1 MKVEQGFSS
10 FFAQNLAK
18 KWKKTLV
25 QLALK
30 TYFSQLIP
38 GTRKIPDPS
47 LVYIR
52 KDQAKGYKKIV
63 ETKKFFSKKFVKM
76 TIKASTGS
84 G

>member
-1 MKVEQGFSS
+1 MDIISQVEQGFSS

-18 KWKKTLV
+18 KKKNNPLFN
-25 QLALK
+25 LPLK

-52 KDQAKGYKKIV
+52 KDQAKGYKKLP
-63 ETKKFFSKKFVKM
+63 KQRHFSQKN
-76 TIKASTGS
+76 S
-84 G
+84 